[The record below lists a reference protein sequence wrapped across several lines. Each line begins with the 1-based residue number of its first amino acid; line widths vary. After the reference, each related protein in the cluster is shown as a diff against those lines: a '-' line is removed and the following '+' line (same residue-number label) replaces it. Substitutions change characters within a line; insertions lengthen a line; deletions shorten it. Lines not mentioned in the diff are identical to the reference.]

1 MGTRSF
7 FHIRLL
13 LLLLLTTALLSHLP
27 VASQAQDADRDGL
40 PDAIEEQ
47 LGTDS
52 NFAERLET
60 LGKFPASAKLPAL
73 DIVRVDFG
81 NVAKDRWLW
90 AFHFAGP
97 YTFKNSSLILY
108 LDSDNDPKT
117 GRTDMGC
124 EVMLAH
130 NQGAAGVT
138 AFAPDGQNVAS
149 SSPRVA
155 LLNGILYLCH
165 DGGIKQEN
173 GRSVLRFTVL
183 SETREPHASADSTG
197 WVQANG
203 PQNSERKRTMMLDD
217 ITADDHFGTT
227 EGLDLVWKLQADPAN
242 VAISSVGGE
251 LKGFAY
257 YDTEY
262 RWPAVYGSGGIA
274 VIVPKA
280 GKFYPAIVVYD
291 SGGREAYELQIDG
304 KRVGQFVAKEDDNRQ
319 RIHFLSQP
327 VQFKGGE
334 KLTFR
339 TGGSGN
345 HITEDI
351 LLLAKKP
358 PVRGRKF
365 VMSNI
370 GAGYVKNDGGE
381 SLRLTWTTTWPTAC
395 TIEYGT
401 TTSYGAKLKE
411 EQSVANHRIY
421 LSGLKK
427 GVSYHFRIVASSPDG
442 QTVVSKDSTYTL
454 QSPKPFAGK
463 AKNER
468 IPLKVENPYD
478 FPLTAFPISSG
489 VPFAKG
495 ELGDAAHVRLLDARM
510 KEVVVQPKTTA
521 RWQDGSVKWLLIS
534 FMTTVQAKQTA
545 TYTLAYGT
553 SVGNGRRAVPTP
565 LEHSLEGDA
574 LTVSTGPLQAR
585 FDAKQSGF
593 PSHLWFDANSDGKY
607 SEDESLSGDGMMGVQ
622 VTDSRG
628 SVFTSNNPPESIEV
642 EEAGPVRIVVKVTGH
657 HVSKGNERF
666 FAYINR
672 FVFYAGSPFVRVYTT
687 WGNDWEGA
695 EFANF
700 ESIKLNIPLSEQRR
714 GDWTVGLG
722 NGRETTGQGDLS
734 LRQLRDDSYQM
745 TPAPP
750 AGTKTDRSDGWVDVS
765 KGNWGLT
772 TAVRDFRQLYPKGLQ
787 VNSEGLNIDL
797 CPDVPEGTYD
807 KCSKLDEI
815 KWFFYLM
822 DGKYKVR
829 RGVQKQHELMFY
841 FHPSVIARSGATKQS
856 PPTSEQD
863 QGGLLRRS
871 TPRNNG
877 KQMAQAFQEPLIAT
891 CTPDRYCSTGVFGE
905 VLPATAGRSPE
916 YEQVCEKVY
925 QGYVSNRERSRDYGM
940 LNFGDQFGERKVN
953 WANGEYDHHHAFL
966 MQFIRTADRKWYF
979 LGEKAARHAI
989 DVDTC
994 HYGPRRGGEW
1004 VHAMGHTGGY
1014 FKEQYEG
1021 DGIPG
1026 GGFTPSH
1033 TWTEGFCDWYFLSGD
1048 PTAAEDAAL
1057 VADHYNGAY
1066 LNNYDF
1072 SNCRDNGWNL
1082 LLTLA
1087 AYRATGDPF
1096 HLNAA
1101 RIIVERT
1108 LERQT
1113 PGGGWHRQMV
1123 PGHCL
1128 DFPRHRGEA
1137 NFMLGVLANG
1147 LEEYY
1152 REVSDPRVA
1161 QAIIGGAK
1169 QAVKEL
1175 WVEEANGFRYTSCPN
1190 MKGYTAN
1197 NDMTSEILFFAY
1209 RLAGNP
1215 QFADIAMRAMRAAFK
1230 DGIGSIAHLRWTH
1243 HTIYSMGLCRTTPEV
1258 RIEGARSLGPGET
1271 VFKLKAGVSD
1281 AQGGIAS
1288 CKWTFD
1294 DGATA
1299 AGEAVEHRFASPGA
1313 HKVTVTLKDKAG
1325 KQARASAT
1333 LSTAPAE
1340 LANADPERVV
1350 LVEAE
1355 DFAAQ
1360 GLDQVR
1366 IYDRLGNRGK
1376 MITYWDATKGHWLE
1390 WEIPIGEEGDYVVYL
1405 RYCSGGVNPRRSLTI
1420 DGKSPGAAFDDMALP
1435 PTGGFCTSED
1445 NWAFLAAGGGAPVHL
1460 TAGKYRLRLTNLGD
1474 GVGLDYVA
1482 VVRR

>member
-1 MGTRSF
+1 MKSL
-7 FHIRLL
+7 RLQWIYL
-13 LLLLLTTALLSHLP
+13 LAVLTSYHLFIAK
-27 VASQAQDADRDGL
+27 VANAQDTDHDNL

-52 NFAERLET
+52 NFAEKLEN
-60 LGKFPASAKLPAL
+60 LGKFPASAKLPEL

-90 AFHFAGP
+90 AIHFAKP
-97 YTFKNSSLILY
+97 YTFTNSSLIIY
-108 LDSDNDPKT
+108 LDSDNAPKT
-117 GRTDMGC
+117 GRADMGC
-124 EVMLAH
+124 EVMLVH
-130 NQGAAGVT
+130 SQGAAGVT
-138 AFAPDGQNVAS
+138 AFAPDGQNVNS
-149 SSPRVA
+149 SSPRIA
-155 LLNGILYLCH
+155 LFDGTLYVCH
-165 DGGIKQEN
+165 DGEIKQEN
-173 GRSVLRFTVL
+173 GRSVFRFSVL
-183 SETREPHASADSTG
+183 SETREPHTSADSTG

-203 PQNSERKRTMMLDD
+203 PPNSDRKRAMMLGD
-217 ITADDHFGTT
+217 ITADENFETT

-242 VAISSVGGE
+242 VAISSVGAE

-262 RWPAVYGSGGIA
+262 RCPAVYGSGSIT
-274 VIVPKA
+274 VTVPKA
-280 GKFYPAIVVYD
+280 GKFYPGIVVYD
-291 SGGREAYELQIDG
+291 SSGSEAYELQIDG
-304 KRVGQFVAKEDDNRQ
+304 KQVGRFVAKEDDKRQ

-327 VQFKGGE
+327 LKFKGGE

-339 TGGSGN
+339 TSGGGS

-358 PVRGRKF
+358 PVSGRKF
-365 VMSNI
+365 EVSNLE
-370 GAGYVKNDGGE
+370 AGFVKRDGGE
-381 SLRLTWTTTWPTAC
+381 SLRLTWMTTWPSVC
-395 TIEYGT
+395 TIEYGI
-401 TTSYGAKLKE
+401 TTSSGAKLTE
-411 EQSVANHRIY
+411 EQPNANHRVY

-427 GVSYHFRIVASSPDG
+427 GARYHFRIVAPRPDG
-442 QTVVSKDSTYTL
+442 KNVVSKDSTFTF
-454 QSPKPFAGK
+454 QPPNPFAGK
-463 AKNER
+463 ARNER

-478 FPLTAFPISSG
+478 FPLTIFPISSG
-489 VPFAKG
+489 VPFARG
-495 ELGDAAHVRLLDARM
+495 ELGDAAHVRLLDATG
-510 KEVVVQPKTTA
+510 KEVAAQSKVTG

-534 FMTTVQAKQTA
+534 FMTTVAAKQAAAYSLEYGNAVSNAHRSIPTPLK
-545 TYTLAYGT
+545 YTLA
-553 SVGNGRRAVPTP
+553 
-565 LEHSLEGDA
+565 GDV
-574 LTVSTGPLQAR
+574 LTVTTGPLQAR
-585 FDAKQSGF
+585 FDGSQSGGF
-593 PSHLWFDANSDGKY
+593 PTDIRFDANTDGTFANG
-607 SEDESLSGDGMMGVQ
+607 ESLTGDGMIGVQ
-622 VTDSRG
+622 VTDSTG
-628 SVFTSNNPPESIEV
+628 SVFASNNPADSIEV
-642 EEAGPVRIVVKVTGH
+642 EESGPVRTVVKVTGH
-657 HVSKGNERF
+657 HLSEGHAKF

-672 FVFYAGSPFVRVYTT
+672 FVFYAGSPFMRVYTT
-687 WGNDWEGA
+687 WGNDWDGA

-700 ESIKLNIPLSEQRR
+700 KSIRLNVPLPDQRR
-714 GDWTVGLG
+714 GNWTVGLG
-722 NGRETTGQGDLS
+722 NSEETTGQGDLS
-734 LRQLRDDSYQM
+734 LLQLRDDSYQM
-745 TPAPP
+745 SPAPL
-750 AGTKTDRSDGWVDVS
+750 AGTKTDRADGWIDIS
-765 KGNWGLT
+765 QGNWGFT
-772 TAVRDFRQLYPKGLQ
+772 TAVRDFWQLYPKGLQ
-787 VNSEGLNIDL
+787 VNTGGLNIDL
-797 CPDVPEGTYD
+797 CPDFPESTYD

-829 RGVQKQHELMFY
+829 RGVQKQHELMLY
-841 FHPSVIARSGATKQS
+841 FHPTFVVRPAAERSADGDATPLHSVAGY
-856 PPTSEQD
+856 
-863 QGGLLRRS
+863 
-871 TPRNNG
+871 

-891 CTPDRYCSTGVFGE
+891 CIPQRYCDTGVFGE

-940 LNFGDQFGERKVN
+940 LNFGDQFGERRVN

-966 MQFIRTADRKWYF
+966 MQFIRSADRKWYF

-994 HYGPRRGGEW
+994 HYGPKTGGEW
-1004 VHAMGHTGGY
+1004 IHSMGHTGDY
-1014 FKEQYEG
+1014 FPSQYEG
-1021 DGIPG
+1021 DGIPR

-1033 TWTEGFCDWYFLSGD
+1033 TWTEGFCDWFFLSGD
-1048 PTAAEDAAL
+1048 TTAAENAAL

-1082 LLTLA
+1082 LLTMA

-1108 LERQT
+1108 LERQS

-1175 WVEEANGFRYTSCPN
+1175 WVDEVNGFRYTSCPN
-1190 MKGYTAN
+1190 VKGYTGN

-1209 RLAGNP
+1209 RLGGDP
-1215 QFADIAMRAMRAAFK
+1215 QFANIAMRAMRAAFK

-1243 HTIYSMGLCRTTPEV
+1243 HIIYNMSLCPTTPEV
-1258 RIEGARSLGPGET
+1258 QIEGPRSLGPGET
-1271 VFKLKAGVSD
+1271 VFKLKAEVSD
-1281 AQGGIAS
+1281 AQGGITS
-1288 CKWTFD
+1288 CKWQFD
-1294 DGATA
+1294 DGTA
-1299 AGEAVEHRFASPGA
+1299 ADGESVEHRFATIGR
-1313 HKVTVTLKDKAG
+1313 HKVTVTIIDKAG

-1340 LANADPERVV
+1340 LASADPKQVV

-1355 DFAAQ
+1355 DFVDQ

-1366 IYDRLGNRGK
+1366 IYDRVGNRGK
-1376 MITYWDATKGHWLE
+1376 MITYWDSTKGHWLE
-1390 WEIPIGEEGDYVVYL
+1390 WEIPIAEEGDYVVYL
-1405 RYCSGGVNPRRSLTI
+1405 RYCSGGTNPHRSLTV
-1420 DGKSPGAAFDDMALP
+1420 DGKSPGATFDDFSLL

-1445 NWAFLAAGGGAPVHL
+1445 NWSFLAAGGGKSVHL
-1460 TAGKYRLRLTNLGD
+1460 TPGKHRLRMTNLGD
-1474 GVGLDYVA
+1474 GVGLDYIA
-1482 VVRR
+1482 VIKG